1 VAAPQNYLAVIKVVG
16 IGGGGVNAVN
26 RMIEE
31 GLKGVEFIAIN
42 TDAQALLM
50 SDADVKLDVG
60 RELTRGLGAGANPDV
75 GAKAAEDHREEI
87 EEVLKGADMV
97 FVTAGEGGG
106 TGTGGAPVVANV
118 ARSLGALTIGVVTRP
133 FGFEGKRRA
142 VQAEAGIE
150 RLRSEVDTLIV
161 IPNDRLLSISD
172 RHVSVLDAFKAADQ
186 VLLSGVQGITD
197 LITTPG
203 LINLDFAD
211 VKSVMSGAG
220 SALMGIGSSR
230 GDDRAVAAA
239 EMAISSPLLEAS
251 IDGAH
256 GVLLS
261 IQGGSDLGLFEIN
274 EAAQLVSNS
283 AAVDANIIFGA
294 VIDDALGDEVRVT
307 VIAAGFDE
315 ARSGGSLPSAGSAAS
330 GGSGGSGASG
340 AGARPPIARP
350 LPGNSFSVPAAPVTN
365 GNGQYGVADGLN
377 TSVPAEQPPAPA
389 APPTPAAPAPVVPAP
404 AAPVAPARAAGPAEA
419 ESLVIVAEE
428 VTVTESVADAY
439 GPAGAYPV
447 LSAPVPEVEPESES
461 AAAAAE
467 PAASSNDDSASG
479 AGSGASAGQPVTTGS
494 GRRMTTESAG
504 KTFEVATSRRR
515 PVVFE
520 EDDDLDI
527 PDFLK

>member
-1 VAAPQNYLAVIKVVG
+1 MTAAGRVHGTANERKGFLLVAAPQNYLAVIKVVG

-31 GLKGVEFIAIN
+31 GLRGVEFIAIN

-60 RELTRGLGAGANPDV
+60 RELTRGLGAGANPDI
-75 GAKAAEDHREEI
+75 GARAAEDHREEI

-142 VQAEAGIE
+142 GQADSGIE

-220 SALMGIGSSR
+220 SALMGIGSAR
-230 GDDRAVAAA
+230 GDDRSVAAA

-283 AAVDANIIFGA
+283 AAPDANIIFGA

-315 ARSGGSLPSAGSAAS
+315 PQDTRPRVGRVVVGGGT
-330 GGSGGSGASG
+330 
-340 AGARPPIARP
+340 ARP
-350 LPGNSFSVPAAPVTN
+350 
-365 GNGQYGVADGLN
+365 ADIP
-377 TSVPAEQPPAPA
+377 SAPA
-389 APPTPAAPAPVVPAP
+389 AA
-404 AAPVAPARAAGPAEA
+404 
-419 ESLVIVAEE
+419 SSS
-428 VTVTESVADAY
+428 SVWR
-439 GPAGAYPV
+439 P
-447 LSAPVPEVEPESES
+447 SAPSTSASSALS
-461 AAAAAE
+461 AAAASS
-467 PAASSNDDSASG
+467 ASSASSAERRDPPPTVS
-479 AGSGASAGQPVTTGS
+479 SPVS
-494 GRRMTTESAG
+494 SLPPSRA
-504 KTFEVATSRRR
+504 RRR
-515 PVVFE
+515 DGRGPRRG
-520 EDDDLDI
+520 
-527 PDFLK
+527 